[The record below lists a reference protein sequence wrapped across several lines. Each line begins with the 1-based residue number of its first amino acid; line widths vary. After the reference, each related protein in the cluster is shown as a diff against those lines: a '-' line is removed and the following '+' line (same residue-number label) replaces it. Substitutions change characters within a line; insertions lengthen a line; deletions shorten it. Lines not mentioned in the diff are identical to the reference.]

1 MTLFAPLG
9 QSCTDVL
16 LLLGFGPEDGTPM
29 DAQGIARLQSPV
41 MSCAF
46 AIVVSLPYLFGLAF
60 AGGRKT
66 APRLFP
72 LAGALALLW
81 GA

>member
-1 MTLFAPLG
+1 
-9 QSCTDVL
+9 
-16 LLLGFGPEDGTPM
+16 M

-46 AIVVSLPYLFGLAF
+46 AIVVSLPYLLGLAF
-60 AGGRKT
+60 AVGRKT
-66 APRLFP
+66 ALRLLPF
-72 LAGALALLW
+72 AGALALLW

>member
-9 QSCTDVL
+9 QLCTDVL
-16 LLLGFGPEDGTPM
+16 FLLGSGPEDGTPM

-41 MSCAF
+41 MLYAF

-60 AGGRKT
+60 AVGRKT
-66 APRLFP
+66 ALRLLPF
-72 LAGALALLW
+72 AGALALLW